1 MKRILTTLILVTL
14 LFPTFAFGE
23 TMDDLVERNGIYY
36 KKFSTVPFT
45 GKVTGQNQGAFK
57 NGKKHGPWVQY
68 WSNGQLNVKG
78 TYKNGEQVGPFPWID
93 YHSNGDLMF
102 SN

>member
-68 WSNGQLNVKG
+68 WSNGQLNVKEP
-78 TYKNGEQVGPFPWID
+78 TRMANRSAPFLGSIITPTGI
-93 YHSNGDLMF
+93 
-102 SN
+102 